1 VSIAVWALAQI
12 TTSDFGISLPLKDQ
26 MIFLAAPFLAYNF
39 IKLPPS
45 VFDKVPQTSSNFIL
59 IAFVLLSFLL
69 LIMTVFFLPI
79 ESQLILFLTLVL
91 VMLYCLPL
99 PGFKINFRG
108 LKGMKIHL
116 VAMSWT
122 LTAVFLPLSIAG
134 ENLTFLSCVYAFQRY
149 LFVVVATLPFEI
161 RDLKSDDPNLST
173 WPQKWGIKR
182 TKIIGIAM
190 LFVFFGI
197 EFFYTISS
205 HLSSTL
211 VAVFV
216 LSMLLLYSKT
226 EQSKYFSSF
235 WVESIPILWLFLR
248 GLNLVI

>member
-1 VSIAVWALAQI
+1 MSIAVWALAQI

-26 MIFLAAPFLAYNF
+26 MILLAAPFLGYNF
-39 IKLPPS
+39 IKLHPS
-45 VFDKVPQTSSNFIL
+45 IFNGACQSSGNFIL
-59 IAFVLLSFLL
+59 LTVVLLSVLL
-69 LIMTVFFLPI
+69 LITTVFFLPI
-79 ESQLILFLTLVL
+79 ESQLILFLTFVL

-108 LKGMKIHL
+108 LKGLKIHL
-116 VAMSWT
+116 VALSWT
-122 LTAVFLPLSIAG
+122 LTVVFLPLSIAG
-134 ENLTFLSCVYAFQRY
+134 ENLTLSSCVYAIQRY

-161 RDLKSDDPNLST
+161 RDLKSDNPNLST

-182 TKIIGIAM
+182 TKIIGTAL
-190 LFVFFGI
+190 LFAFVGI
-197 EFFYTISS
+197 EFFSPMSS

-211 VAVFV
+211 GAVFV
-216 LSMLLLYSKT
+216 LSILLLYSKA